1 MIKRIVSKI
10 IHGAIGNFWNV
21 EKVAFVSMRTPLALK
36 RISARGIV
44 INSVL
49 DVGASNGSWS
59 LEARPCWPEAHYHL
73 IEANAQHKQ
82 ALDAVCASTS
92 GFSYVLAAASD
103 EPGTVFF
110 DDSGTFGGLAMKG
123 ESASRPGARG
133 VSAVTLDGEVK
144 SKGLVGP
151 YLVKLDTHGFEVP
164 ILNGAKEVLAQTNL
178 VVIETYNFQ
187 LEPDSLK
194 FWEICK
200 FMDDLGFGVIDI
212 SEPLWR
218 LKDDAFWQIDILF
231 IPKNRPEFSYNRYA

>member
-1 MIKRIVSKI
+1 MIKKI
-10 IHGAIGNFWNV
+10 ISRIIRSAICDFGKAKKF
-21 EKVAFVSMRTPLALK
+21 AFVSMSTTLALK
-36 RISARGIV
+36 RIAARGISINTV
-44 INSVL
+44 I

-59 LEARPCWPEAHYHL
+59 LETRQCWPEAHYHL
-73 IEANAQHKQ
+73 VEANAQHKP
-82 ALDAVCASTS
+82 ALDAVCRTTPR
-92 GFSYVLAAASD
+92 FSYVLAAASD

-110 DDSGTFGGLAMKG
+110 DGSDSFGGLAMKG
-123 ESASRPGARG
+123 ESASRPGAHG
-133 VSAVTLDGEVK
+133 VPAVTLDGEVK

-164 ILNGAKEVLAQTNL
+164 ILNGAKEVLARANL

-194 FWEICK
+194 FWQMCR
-200 FMDDLGFGVIDI
+200 FMDELGFSVIDI